1 MTAALKKRPLES
13 RRIDLRRQIALR
25 FRDFGNFVAEYSTNL
40 SMTGMFVQSSEPHPP
55 GTPVT
60 FEFKLEDG
68 MRLID
73 GKGWVV
79 WVRKSEDDPT
89 QPTGMGI
96 EFTELSTESRRL
108 IRKRVLDQLGKDER
122 PFELYP
128 GSENDYLDLAERPRR
143 KSRSKINLFL
153 LGLAILA
160 AAALAL
166 ALWSWLSRTTPGE
179 GSSSRRTTSSAIA
192 GRRTGDS
199 APPEDSSLSQL
210 ESTVQ
215 GWADAWSRG
224 DVDAYLSFYADTFE
238 PDGGLTRSRWE
249 AERRER
255 LTGQENI
262 RIILSALASE
272 SIDVFRA
279 RMSFSQTYRSDSYF
293 DVVRKTLEMVRQ
305 PEGWKIEREIVE

>member
-40 SMTGMFVQSSEPHPP
+40 SMTGMFVQSNEPHPP

-79 WVRKSEDDPT
+79 WVRDTEEDPG
-89 QPTGMGI
+89 QPPGMGI
-96 EFTELSTESRRL
+96 EFTELSTESRRV
-108 IRKRVLDQLGKDER
+108 IRQKVLDQLGKHEK
-122 PFELYP
+122 PFELFP
-128 GSENDYLDLAERPRR
+128 GEEDDEFELTEGPPARR
-143 KSRSKINLFL
+143 RSKIVLFL
-153 LGLAILA
+153 LALAIFA
-160 AAALAL
+160 AGALAF
-166 ALWSWLSRTTPGE
+166 ALWSWLSRATPDE
-179 GSSSRRTTSSAIA
+179 GSSSRRTTPSAVA
-192 GRRTGDS
+192 ASREEDS
-199 APPEDSSLSQL
+199 APSEDPSASQL

-215 GWADAWSRG
+215 GWADAWSRR

-238 PDGGLTRSRWE
+238 PNGGLTRSSWE
-249 AERRER
+249 ARRRER
-255 LTGQENI
+255 LTSQENI
-262 RIILSALASE
+262 RVILTALTSE
-272 SIDVFRA
+272 PIDVFRA
-279 RMSFSQTYRSDSYF
+279 RVSFSQSYRSDSYF